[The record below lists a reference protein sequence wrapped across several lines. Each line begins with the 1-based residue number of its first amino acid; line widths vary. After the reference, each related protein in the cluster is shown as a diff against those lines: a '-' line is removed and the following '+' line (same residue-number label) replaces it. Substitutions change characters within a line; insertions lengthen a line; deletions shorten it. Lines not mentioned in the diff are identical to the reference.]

1 MGREGT
7 GRGTGDGERRNWE
20 RDRRWEEKELGG
32 DRRWGEKELGEGQEI
47 RTEQRVGIERA
58 ERGTGY
64 RERKD

>member
-7 GRGTGDGERRNWE
+7 GRGTGDGKRRNWE
-20 RDRRWEEKELGG
+20 K